1 MIKGEAMNGMNI
13 LRNGVIAMLF
23 GVVSLGATANEDT
36 DFFIDETLM
45 KGWVE
50 IANAKLALQESTSQE
65 VKAFAHHMIK
75 DHENLNAELM
85 QMAREKDVPLTQGDE
100 LQERIKPLM
109 FKPRMGEY
117 FDIGYANNQMVA
129 HQQTLRLFQRAAQST
144 DEDVSAFVKQNLRTM
159 EQHLRMAEQLVAAT
173 AETKTDIYQ
182 DREGKTYNNH
192 QHLKDLGEDTD
203 QTDNP

>member
-1 MIKGEAMNGMNI
+1 MNGMTM
-13 LRNGVIAMLF
+13 LRNGAIAIVLGVI
-23 GVVSLGATANEDT
+23 SLGATANEDT
-36 DFFIDETLM
+36 DFFIDEALM

-50 IANAKLALQESTSQE
+50 IANAKLALQESSSQE

-75 DHENLNAELM
+75 DHENINDELM
-85 QMAREKDVPLTQGDE
+85 QMARKKNVPLTQGDE

-109 FKPRMGEY
+109 LKIRVGEY
-117 FDIGYANNQMVA
+117 FDIAYANNQMVA
-129 HQQTLRLFQRAAQST
+129 HQQTMRLFQRAAQST
-144 DEDVSAFVKQNLRTM
+144 DDDVAAFVKKHSGII

-192 QHLKDLGEDTD
+192 QHLKDLDKDTD